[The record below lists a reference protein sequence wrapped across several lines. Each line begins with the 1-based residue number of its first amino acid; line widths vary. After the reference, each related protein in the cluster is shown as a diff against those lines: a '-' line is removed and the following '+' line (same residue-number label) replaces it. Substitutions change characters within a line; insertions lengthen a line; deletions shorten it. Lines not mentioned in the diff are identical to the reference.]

1 MWAEKAVHDRIV
13 GREGNAD
20 RNEEKL
26 QLNRATQITSCSKV
40 IVEKLTGPQI
50 VKKFPAFYGT

>member
-20 RNEEKL
+20 RNEETF
-26 QLNRATQITSCSKV
+26 QLNRATQITSCSKL